1 MELIAE
7 NISKQYFRKTK
18 NSNYFDAL
26 KETSFTLSS
35 GKLVEIEG
43 RSGSGKSTFLNI
55 MAGILQPTTGK
66 IIFKDE
72 KSGTE
77 KNIYEMNDT
86 ELSQFR
92 NKNFGIIPQGQSGL
106 NALSVIE
113 NVKLPALIYNPD
125 SEEITQ
131 RAKNLLKKMGI
142 EELADEKPCNL
153 SGGEMRRM
161 ASARALITNPAFIF
175 ADEPT
180 SDLDDENTKTVL
192 SLLQEIAQQGT
203 SVLLVTH
210 ESDAARYANQ
220 VYKMNAGVLTA
231 EN

>member
-92 NKNFGIIPQGQSGL
+92 NKNFGIIPQEQSGL

-142 EELADEKPCNL
+142 EELAEEKPCNL

-161 ASARALITNPAFIF
+161 AIARALITNPAFIF

-220 VYKMNAGVLTA
+220 VYKMNAGVLTT

>member
-7 NISKQYFRKTK
+7 NVSKQYFRKTK

-26 KETSFTLSS
+26 KETSFTLKS
-35 GKLVEIEG
+35 GNLIEIEG

-77 KNIYEMNDT
+77 KNIYNMNDT

-106 NALSVIE
+106 SALSVIE

-125 SEEITQ
+125 SEELSE
-131 RAKNLLKKMGI
+131 RAKNLLEKMGI
-142 EELADEKPCNL
+142 KELAEEKPCNL

-161 ASARALITNPAFIF
+161 AIARTLITKPAFIF

-180 SDLDDENTKTVL
+180 SDLDDENTKNVL

-210 ESDAARYANQ
+210 ETDAARYANQ
-220 VYKMNAGVLTA
+220 VYKMNAGVLSA

>member
-7 NISKQYFRKTK
+7 NVSKQYFRKTK

-26 KETSFTLSS
+26 KETSFTLKS
-35 GKLVEIEG
+35 GNLIEIEG

-77 KNIYEMNDT
+77 KNIYKMNDT

-125 SEEITQ
+125 SDELTE
-131 RAKNLLKKMGI
+131 RAKNLLEKMEI
-142 EELADEKPCNL
+142 KELAEEKPCNL

-161 ASARALITNPAFIF
+161 AIARALITKPAFIF

-180 SDLDDENTKTVL
+180 SDLDDENTKNVL
-192 SLLQEIAQQGT
+192 LLLQEIARQGT

-210 ESDAARYANQ
+210 ETDAARYANQ
-220 VYKMNAGVLTA
+220 VYKMNAGVLSA

>member
-1 MELIAE
+1 MELIAK
-7 NISKQYFRKTK
+7 NVSKQYFRKTK

-26 KETSFTLSS
+26 KETSFTLKS
-35 GKLVEIEG
+35 GNLIEIEG

-77 KNIYEMNDT
+77 KNIYKMNDT

-125 SEEITQ
+125 SDELTE
-131 RAKNLLKKMGI
+131 RAKNLLEKMEI
-142 EELADEKPCNL
+142 KELAEEKPYNL

-161 ASARALITNPAFIF
+161 AIARALITKPAFIF

-180 SDLDDENTKTVL
+180 SDLDDENTKNVL
-192 SLLQEIAQQGT
+192 LLLQEIARQGT

-210 ESDAARYANQ
+210 ETDAARYANQ
-220 VYKMNAGVLTA
+220 VYKMNAGVLSA

>member
-7 NISKQYFRKTK
+7 NVSKQYFRKTK

-26 KETSFTLSS
+26 KETSFTLKS
-35 GKLVEIEG
+35 GNLIEIEG

-77 KNIYEMNDT
+77 KNIYNMNDT

-106 NALSVIE
+106 SALSVIE

-125 SEEITQ
+125 SEELSE
-131 RAKNLLKKMGI
+131 RAKNLLEKMGI
-142 EELADEKPCNL
+142 KELAEEKPCNL

-161 ASARALITNPAFIF
+161 AIARALITKPAFIF

-180 SDLDDENTKTVL
+180 SDLDDENTKNVL

-210 ESDAARYANQ
+210 ETDAARYANQ
-220 VYKMNAGVLTA
+220 VYKMNAGVLSA